1 MPIEIKLNDRIARV
15 RILKQNE
22 NLLEVMIDDQLYDVD
37 LMHND
42 EGTFSI
48 LVNDHS
54 HNITLVPSSRPKQYT
69 AYTLYNTYEPE
80 VIDAATRYI
89 RNRGN
94 GNLTQNTNRIT
105 APMPGK
111 IVKVLVEAGQKV
123 EKGQTAIIISAMKM
137 ESEYKVSSDGVV
149 KTINVE
155 AGNNVESNQVLIEFE
170 RFE

>member
-1 MPIEIKLNDRIARV
+1 MPIEVKLNDRIAKV
-15 RILKQNE
+15 KILNQNE
-22 NLLEVMIDDQLYDVD
+22 NLLEVMIDDLLYHVD

-48 LVNDHS
+48 LVNNHS

-80 VIDAATRYI
+80 VIDAASRYI

-94 GNLTQNTNRIT
+94 GNIARGTNRIT

-111 IVKVLVEAGQKV
+111 ILKVLVTAGQKV
-123 EKGQTAIIISAMKM
+123 EKGQTAVIMSAMKM
-137 ESEYKVSSDGVV
+137 ESEYKVASDGIV
-149 KTINVE
+149 KSVNVE
-155 AGNNVESNQVLIEFE
+155 AGNTVESNQVLIEFE
-170 RFE
+170 